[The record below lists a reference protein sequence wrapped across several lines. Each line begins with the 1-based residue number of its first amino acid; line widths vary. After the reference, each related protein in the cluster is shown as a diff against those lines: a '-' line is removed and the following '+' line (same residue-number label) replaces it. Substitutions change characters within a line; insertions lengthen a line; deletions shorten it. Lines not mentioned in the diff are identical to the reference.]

1 MSNIES
7 KVASTRADLE
17 ATLDAI
23 EDKLN
28 VPKQVGALRDKA
40 MKSYESNPIP
50 WWIGA
55 TVAAVVVAGLVAW
68 AILSDDD
75 D

>member
-1 MSNIES
+1 MSTPIEDRLAG
-7 KVASTRADLE
+7 KRADLE

-28 VPKQVGALRDKA
+28 VPKQVGVLRDKA
-40 MKSYESNPIP
+40 MKSYESNPVP
-50 WWIGA
+50 WIIGA
-55 TVAAVVVAGLVAW
+55 VGAAVVVAGLVAW

-75 D
+75 